1 MLSRRII
8 ASGIGL
14 AVFLAVAASWAE
26 EPRDPDDPIARLDRQ
41 LQKGETTLEYRP
53 GWGYLESLLEHL
65 DVKVDSQILVFSK
78 TSFQAERIG
87 PKKPRALYFN
97 DDVAVGYVQGGPVL
111 EFIGVDPAQRLNF
124 YTLDVTKSDKPH
136 FERQDSKCNNCHAA
150 GAISRLEVQSTIAEA
165 DGTPFVV
172 IGGTQPTDTD
182 HRTPLEKRWG
192 GWYVT
197 GTSGSQHHMGNAVAP
212 DLFHP
217 FDLETEGTQNRT
229 SLEDK
234 IDTSKYLAPT
244 SDIVALMTLEH
255 QTHMTY
261 LICNVSRLFEAASGQ
276 GGVTPHTAPALDA
289 AVNEM
294 VTYMLFADEIPL
306 TDPIKGVSPFTQTF
320 AARGPRDKQGRSLRD
335 FDLKTRLFKYPLSF
349 MIYSELFD
357 SMPEVARQH
366 VYRRL
371 YDVLSGQDGGKDTS
385 PTFARLSSDDRR
397 ALIEIVRDTKKNL
410 PEYWKEQRVG
420 L

>member
-1 MLSRRII
+1 MLVTALSNKKLSRRII
-8 ASGIGL
+8 ASGIAL
-14 AVFLAVAASWAE
+14 AAVLAVAASRAE
-26 EPRDPDDPIARLDRQ
+26 EPRDPDDAIARLDRQ
-41 LQKGETTLEYRP
+41 LQKGETTLEHRP

-97 DDVAVGYVQGGPVL
+97 DDVAVGYVQGGSVL

-150 GAISRLEVQSTIAEA
+150 GAISRLEVQSTIPEA

-172 IGGTQPTDTD
+172 IGGTQPIDTD

-217 FDLETEGTQNRT
+217 FDLETAGTQNRT
-229 SLEDK
+229 SLADK
-234 IDTSKYLAPT
+234 IDTAKYLAPT

-261 LICNVSRLFEAASGQ
+261 LICEVSRLFQAASGKIEQ
-276 GGVTPHTAPALDA
+276 TA
-289 AVNEM
+289 AVDEM

-306 TDPIKGVSPFTQTF
+306 TDAVRGVSPFTQTF

-357 SMPEVARQH
+357 NMPERARQH

-371 YDVLSGQDGGKDTS
+371 YDVLAGKGEDG
-385 PTFARLSSDDRR
+385 R

-410 PEYWKEQRVG
+410 PDFWK
-420 L
+420 